1 MTHETITKLL
11 ASHFSLMSAT
21 RLWVRTTW
29 STDSTPQQTWI
40 GCIDPPWRHTRVGPW
55 DVTWTH
61 QAQDTSHTTRFEKQ
75 GHPAPYIG
83 KLPRKDIVYH
93 LFDITQ
99 EPTTP
104 TPQRATSAAPG
115 TLNIHNQRAVAS
127 STITIP
133 VATSN
138 ARLPP
143 PGTTVAAD
151 TTPLPRNPPPAV
163 PAQRPHHDRHASPDS
178 NSSESNST
186 DSESDEDDN
195 DDSAWDRLAAPP
207 SQDLAP
213 LFQLGNSAVP
223 AVALMMGHNLLSF
236 LANPLVKLPSLVRT
250 GMAPGTRSA
259 HRGALNLL
267 SGIQPQLPLI
277 PAILKHLSATRTIR
291 KWRHST
297 FMRYLCST
305 QGALSALPLYRT
317 HTHPIHLQR
326 DPTWQS
332 AIRSAGIAAKEE
344 QPQQPLAA
352 SLTETSKALALEPSL
367 PHRVAIILAWVT
379 CARVGCILQ
388 LKVEDIS
395 TSLPDNT
402 ISVTFRRGKS
412 VRTRGPYTVHTAVTT
427 AWMATINR
435 WIATRK
441 SFIFPTQLQGKDIK
455 LSLRRAHPRLEQ
467 RSLRRGSLQHLARS
481 GVSEETLMLF
491 SGHTQITTLRRYL
504 NWGQI
509 GSQKR
514 DLMTQKGSALLPPD
528 FGDSLELNP
537 QL

>member
-1 MTHETITKLL
+1 
-11 ASHFSLMSAT
+11 MSAP

-29 STDSTPQQTWI
+29 SSASTSPQTWI

-55 DVTWTH
+55 DVIWTH
-61 QAQDTSHTTRFEKQ
+61 QTHDAGHTTLFEKQ

-93 LFDITQ
+93 LFDVTQ
-99 EPTTP
+99 EPATP
-104 TPQRATSAAPG
+104 TPQPAPS
-115 TLNIHNQRAVAS
+115 TPAPPRLPSHDQRAVPPSPGIAN
-127 STITIP
+127 
-133 VATSN
+133 TSN
-138 ARLPP
+138 ARHATPVAR
-143 PGTTVAAD
+143 VAAC
-151 TTPLPRNPPPAV
+151 TTPSTHTTPPV
-163 PAQRPHHDRHASPDS
+163 VTAQRPNQVRPASLDS
-178 NSSESNST
+178 SSS
-186 DSESDEDDN
+186 SDAASDDEADD

-207 SQDLAP
+207 NQDLAP

-223 AVALMMGHNLLSF
+223 AVALMMGHNLLSL
-236 LANPLVKLPSLVRT
+236 LANPPVKLPSLVRT

-277 PAILKHLSATRTIR
+277 PAILKHLSATKSLR

-297 FMRYLCST
+297 FMRYLCSI
-305 QGALSALPLYRT
+305 QGALSALPLYRS
-317 HTHPIHLQR
+317 HTHPIYLQR

-332 AIRSAGIAAKEE
+332 AIRAAGIAAKEE

-367 PHRVAIILAWVT
+367 PNRVAIILAWVT

-395 TSLPDNT
+395 TSLTDNT

-412 VRTRGPYTVHTAVTT
+412 VRTRGPYTVHSAVTP
-427 AWMATINR
+427 AWMTTINR

-441 SFIFPTQLQGKDIK
+441 SFLFPTQLQGKDIK

-491 SGHTQITTLRRYL
+491 SGHTQISTLRRYL

-514 DLMTQKGSALLPPD
+514 DLMTHQGAALLPPD
-528 FGDSLELNP
+528 SGDSSELSP